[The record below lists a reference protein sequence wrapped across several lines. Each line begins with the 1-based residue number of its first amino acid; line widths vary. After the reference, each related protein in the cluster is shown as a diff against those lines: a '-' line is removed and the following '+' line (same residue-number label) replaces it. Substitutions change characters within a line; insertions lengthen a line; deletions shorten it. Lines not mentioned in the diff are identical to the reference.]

1 VTQPPDA
8 DPSVTVTVVIPSVRP
23 DLLADQLRALA
34 GQRFDRPWEVVIVT
48 ADPPTDSPG
57 DLPIRTVRVDG
68 PLSPGAAR
76 NRGVAAARGEVL
88 AFCDDDDQV
97 APGWLAAI
105 VAALQDHDVVG
116 GAEDLDRLNDPEA
129 IAGSGRYPEMATALP
144 TVSGWRPFIETTNLG
159 IRRAAFERVGGFDE
173 RFVASEDRDLSL
185 RLQAAG
191 YSLGFAPAA
200 VIHRRLRVGA
210 RAQAH
215 QAVVWGRSEVLLYR
229 VHRGDGMP
237 AAGPDGGW
245 RAWARLVRDLPYV
258 ADRARR
264 GVWLRRG
271 AYRFGRLVGSV
282 QYRTWYL

>member
-1 VTQPPDA
+1 VTQPPHA
-8 DPSVTVTVVIPSVRP
+8 DPSATVSVVIPSVRP
-23 DLLADQLRALA
+23 DLLADQLQALA

-68 PLSPGAAR
+68 PLPPGAAR
-76 NRGVAAARGEVL
+76 NLGVAAARGELL
-88 AFCDDDDQV
+88 AFCDDDDLV
-97 APGWLAAI
+97 AAGWLAAI
-105 VAALQDHDVVG
+105 VDALQDHDVVG
-116 GAEDLDRLNDPEA
+116 GAEDVDRLNDPGA
-129 IAGSGRYPEMATALP
+129 IAGSGRYPGIATALP

-159 IRRAAFERVGGFDE
+159 IRRTAFERVGGFDE

-191 YSLGFAPAA
+191 FQLWFAPAA
-200 VIHRRLRVGA
+200 VIHRRLRVGP

-229 VHRGDGMP
+229 CHRGDGMP
-237 AAGPDGGW
+237 PAGPDGGW
-245 RAWARLVRDLPYV
+245 RAWARLVRDLPHL

-271 AYRFGRLVGSV
+271 AYRVGRLVGSL
-282 QYRTWYL
+282 QYRTRYL